1 MSNIKDNLL
10 QLIGKTPLVRLSN
23 IYKDEY
29 GTEIIAKVEYFN
41 PGGSVK
47 DRAAYAMIEA
57 AETSGKLKKD
67 GTIIEPTS
75 GNTGIGMAWIAALK
89 GYRTILTMPESMSL
103 ERRKL
108 LAFLG
113 CEVVLT
119 PAASGMKGA
128 LDKAEELQRNTP
140 GSIILQQFS
149 NSANP
154 MVHYNTTANEIMEDS
169 DGVFDV
175 FVACVGTGGTIT
187 GTGKRLKELKP
198 NVKIVAVEPES
209 SAVLSG
215 GQAGKHSIQGIGAG
229 FVPDNYDSNTVG
241 FTVVSFTSLFETEF
255 SVVNKIP
262 LIFVR
267 VTSPSFI
274 SPGTFAVSCSD
285 PVITRRS
292 SSVLYSLFLVF
303 ESFQCPLGS
312 LLWRRAWS
320 TS

>member
-1 MSNIKDNLL
+1 ML

-57 AETSGKLKKD
+57 AENSGKLKKS
-67 GTIIEPTS
+67 TIIESAS
-75 GNTGIGMAWIAALK
+75 GNTGIGMAWIAVLK

-209 SAVLSG
+209 SAVLG
-215 GQAGKHSIQGIGAG
+215 GQVGS
-229 FVPDNYDSNTVG
+229 TVLG
-241 FTVVSFTSLFETEF
+241 HRCR
-255 SVVNKIP
+255 I
-262 LIFVR
+262 
-267 VTSPSFI
+267 
-274 SPGTFAVSCSD
+274 
-285 PVITRRS
+285 
-292 SSVLYSLFLVF
+292 
-303 ESFQCPLGS
+303 CPL
-312 LLWRRAWS
+312 
-320 TS
+320 